1 MDATQALICNT
12 LGTQKHNQSV
22 SNCQKRVKPYKAVTE
37 DYVQFIGNNHWLV
50 NFCSN
55 GYVQIFNSLNST
67 LT

>member
-1 MDATQALICNT
+1 MDATQALIYKT

-22 SNCQKRVKPYKAVTE
+22 WNCQKRVKTYKAVTE

-50 NFCSN
+50 SFCSN
-55 GYVQIFNSLNST
+55 GYVQIFKSLNST